1 MISYKKLRHL
11 LVERHLTN
19 NYLHT
24 VVGLTWPTISKINKD
39 KYVSLVLCLFI
50 CIKNKNWKV
59 KLVTGILTFLG
70 ILLLYASI
78 KIKYLIGI

>member
-1 MISYKKLRHL
+1 MDQLKDWLKSLGVSAVEAYPVLRY
-11 LVERHLTN
+11 TN
-19 NYLHT
+19 FILIMFI
-24 VVGLTWPTISKINKD
+24 L
-39 KYVSLVLCLFI
+39 LCLFI

>member
-39 KYVSLVLCLFI
+39 KYVSLEVLERICL
-50 CIKNKNWKV
+50 NLKV
-59 KLVTGILTFLG
+59 Q
-70 ILLLYASI
+70 
-78 KIKYLIGI
+78 IGDIVEIIYNEENGE